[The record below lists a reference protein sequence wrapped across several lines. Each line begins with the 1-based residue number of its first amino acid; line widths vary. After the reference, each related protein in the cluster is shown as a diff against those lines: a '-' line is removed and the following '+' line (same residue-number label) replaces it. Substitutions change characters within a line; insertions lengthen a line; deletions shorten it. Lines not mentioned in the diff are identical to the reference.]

1 MFRAIGIAQT
11 GTHPERRM
19 SNPFSLPPSAATPIA
34 STVATVAQRQRRD
47 PNGLARLQAAAA
59 AHGGACLD
67 EVCTK
72 LQAKYRFRCAKG
84 HEWLGWGHLVLV
96 GKWCRLCANQRQ
108 RRTIEDMHEAAR
120 LRGGRCLSTEY
131 LGCTVKLTWMCE
143 LGHVWQATPRTVQN
157 RGTWCRHCARLRRRA
172 DSQESASPDPQANQ
186 PAAPSKVFGS
196 R

>member
-11 GTHPERRM
+11 GTHPEHLM
-19 SNPFSLPPSAATPIA
+19 SNHVTPTA
-34 STVATVAQRQRRD
+34 STVAPIAQRPRCNPDR
-47 PNGLARLQAAAA
+47 LARLQAAAA

-67 EVCTK
+67 EMCAK

-96 GKWCRLCANQRQ
+96 GKWCRLCANERQ

-120 LRGGRCLSTEY
+120 RLGGQCLSTEY
-131 LGCTVKLTWMCE
+131 LGHAAKLTWRCE
-143 LGHVWQATPRTVQN
+143 FGHVWHATPRTVQQ
-157 RGTWCRHCARLRRRA
+157 RGTWCPHCTRLRRRA
-172 DSQESASPDPQANQ
+172 ALRESALSAPQTNQ
-186 PAAPSKVFGS
+186 PAEPSKVFGS